1 MFGHWGKPTR
11 YMEKKLKMKNPKTGD
26 FLSRLPFYKFIM
38 VKKNIF
44 GVLLMKSEYGQINV
58 VSLL

>member
-11 YMEKKLKMKNPKTGD
+11 YMEKKLKIKNPKTGE
-26 FLSRLPFYKFIM
+26 FLSRLTCYKFEM
-38 VKKNIF
+38 VKINTF

>member
-11 YMEKKLKMKNPKTGD
+11 YMEKKLKMKNPKTGEFRP
-26 FLSRLPFYKFIM
+26 FLKWYTFEIIL
-38 VKKNIF
+38 KNTF
-44 GVLLMKSEYGQINV
+44 GVLLMKSEYGQIKV